1 MLAYPDFDKDFTL
14 ESYASKQGLG
24 DTLSHYQDDKKLNP
38 VAYGSFHVKS
48 PRNCN
53 VTSRIKAVTISN
65 ACNSYTTTKW
75 YSIFTATRG
84 QYKDTK

>member
-24 DTLSHYQDDKKLNP
+24 NTLSHHQDDKKLHS

-48 PRNCN
+48 PRNCK
-53 VTSRIKAVTISN
+53 VTSRIL
-65 ACNSYTTTKW
+65 TKLGVLVVPMVL
-75 YSIFTATRG
+75 ITHTNF
-84 QYKDTK
+84 